1 MFHKTTTLAATA
13 LVALL
18 PLGAAHAV
26 SEPLD
31 IQLSYTVNTAGNLP
45 AITNIITFN
54 SYASGGTGSWFAAMV
69 PANSLSYTIVDPFLK
84 SSANAPLDGLMLG
97 LVKDLPGDAFDGEE
111 HVVMMMSE
119 AAASA
124 AKDIAW
130 GTLFRNTLE
139 ADIIDALHTNTS
151 GLPWEVIQP
160 EIDKLYTFAM
170 GDARTGILGTVQQ
183 PIDAWF
189 TLPGVGPGQVA
200 TAGFKV
206 MAFSN
211 GQILGDGLLTVSS
224 VPEPGAAAMLA
235 AGLAALGWMAR
246 RRKA

>member
-1 MFHKTTTLAATA
+1 MTIKTTALAATA
-13 LVALL
+13 FAALL
-18 PLGAAHAV
+18 PLGAAHAT

-54 SYASGGTGSWFAAMV
+54 SYSNSIGSWFAAMV
-69 PANSLSYTIVDPFLK
+69 PSNSLSHTIVDPFLK

-97 LVKDLPGDAFDGEE
+97 LVSDLPGDAFGGEA
-111 HVVMMMSE
+111 HVVVMMST

-139 ADIIDALHTNTS
+139 ADIVLALHTTTS
-151 GLPWEVIQP
+151 GLPYQ
-160 EIDKLYTFAM
+160 EIESEIGKLYTFAL
-170 GDARTGILGTVQQ
+170 GDARTGILGTLEE

-200 TAGFKV
+200 TAGFTV

-211 GQILGDGLLTVSS
+211 GQILGDGVLTVSS
-224 VPEPGAAAMLA
+224 VPEPGPAAMLA

-246 RRKA
+246 RRTA

>member
-1 MFHKTTTLAATA
+1 MFHKTTILAATA
-13 LVALL
+13 LAALL
-18 PLGAAHAV
+18 PLGAAHAF

-31 IQLSYTVNTAGNLP
+31 IQLSYTVNTAGDLP
-45 AITNIITFN
+45 EITNIITFN

-69 PANSLSYTIVDPFLK
+69 PANSRSYTIVDPFLK

-97 LVKDLPGDAFDGEE
+97 LVKDLPGDAFGGEE
-111 HVVMMMSE
+111 HVVLMLSNE
-119 AAASA
+119 AASA
-124 AKDIAW
+124 AEDIAW
-130 GTLFRNTLE
+130 GTLFRDTLE

-170 GDARTGILGTVQQ
+170 VNARTGILGTVQQ

-189 TLPGVGPGQVA
+189 TLPGVGPGEVA

-211 GQILGDGLLTVSS
+211 GQILGDGVLTVSS
-224 VPEPGAAAMLA
+224 VPEPGPAAMLA
-235 AGLAALGWMAR
+235 VGLAALGWMAR